1 MPPPLADLSS
11 QILQMEFNQIFG
23 IGSLATVY
31 AGTLDGEPVAVKELP
46 PGSDA
51 SVLSLF
57 QHPNIVETKG
67 FATLPATLQ
76 KKLQSGSSIP
86 LSSRILWLKQVA
98 HALAY
103 LHQLPDM
110 IDADGNA
117 KLNNIGLYK
126 LKKASRSYRTPDCH
140 LAFLSPESYSEVG
153 NGPTKAHDVY
163 SFGMI
168 MYETVTGRVPFDGTP
183 AGAIPFL
190 VMAGKRPERPD
201 AGNDVPDW
209 VWEIIERCWR
219 QDPGGRPDMEA
230 VEVLIGRGGIGGEG
244 VESAR
249 VVEPPTYEQL
259 NVSDLE
265 YALNA
270 SIEEHHGGGSSSMS
284 SQLQFLVPTP
294 TILPPTYGEALR
306 EDLDILWDFL
316 PTEFKSRNGIKDH
329 AELRNLKAGGGW
341 LGDRVMFE
349 WNGANRLVAIRLK
362 TEGISGKI
370 PVEFVALTE
379 LEELDLSENGLTGS
393 IPAEFGNLRKLVTL
407 NLSKNKL
414 EGQIPGS
421 LGNCNRLVSL
431 LLHSNRLTGSVP
443 SELGGISTL
452 YKL

>member
-11 QILQMEFNQIFG
+11 QMLQIEFNQILG

-46 PGSDA
+46 PI
-51 SVLSLF
+51 SL
-57 QHPNIVETKG
+57 G
-67 FATLPATLQ
+67 FATVLEGGKPVIIMERMATTLQ
-76 KKLQSGSSIP
+76 KKLQSGPSIP
-86 LSSRILWLKQVA
+86 LSSRILWLKQIA
-98 HALAY
+98 AALSH
-103 LHQLPDM
+103 LHQLPDPVVHGDLRM
-110 IDADGNA
+110 SSILIDADGNA

-140 LAFLSPESYSEVG
+140 LAFLPPESYSEVG

-168 MYETVTGRVPFDGTP
+168 VYETVTGRVPFDGTP

-219 QDPGGRPDMEA
+219 QDLGGRPDMEE
-230 VEVLIGRGGIGGEG
+230 VEVLIGRGGIGGEA

-329 AELRNLKAGGGW
+329 AQLRNLKAGGGW

-379 LEELDLSENGLTGS
+379 LEEL
-393 IPAEFGNLRKLVTL
+393 
-407 NLSKNKL
+407 
-414 EGQIPGS
+414 
-421 LGNCNRLVSL
+421 
-431 LLHSNRLTGSVP
+431 
-443 SELGGISTL
+443 
-452 YKL
+452 